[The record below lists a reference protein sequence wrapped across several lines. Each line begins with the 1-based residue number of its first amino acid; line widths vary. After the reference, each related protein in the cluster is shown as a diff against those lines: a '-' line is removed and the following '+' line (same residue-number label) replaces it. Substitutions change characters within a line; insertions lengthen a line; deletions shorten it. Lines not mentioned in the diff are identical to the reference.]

1 MASQQVGY
9 FEIFELKIEKLDTLK
24 KISYF
29 IVQKFYPVQKFFF
42 KDCDDCCFIDRCTQ
56 IYILCYPNY
65 SKEEEDGEVRINE
78 FHKYFIKHFGTFYS
92 LFVFMESINIL
103 HEQKHEKHNEIE
115 KKKIFLTWNG
125 GYNPTDFL

>member
-56 IYILCYPNY
+56 IYIFCYPNY
-65 SKEEEDGEVRINE
+65 TKEEEDGEVLINE
-78 FHKYFIKHFGTFYS
+78 FHKYFLRHFRMFYS

-103 HEQKHEKHNEIE
+103 QEQKHKKHNEIE
-115 KKKIFLTWNG
+115 KKKIFLT
-125 GYNPTDFL
+125 